1 MFDNLTIEEVVDKLK
16 EIRDAKKVFDAQEKA
31 LKQRILEDG
40 RNEIQGNNAT
50 VKITIRSKE
59 VFNEEAF
66 IEKFKNDNSF
76 EEAIKNTV
84 LHTKLVIDNEALTQA
99 VEDKII
105 PLEYVIPFNEVTES
119 KVINVK

>member
-40 RNEIQGNNAT
+40 RNEIQGNNAI

-76 EEAIKNTV
+76 EEAVKNTV

-105 PLEYVIPFNEVTES
+105 PLDYVIPFNEITES

>member
-16 EIRDAKKVFDAQEKA
+16 EIRDAKKIFDAQEKA

-76 EEAIKNTV
+76 EEAVKNTV

>member
-66 IEKFKNDNSF
+66 IEKFKNDDSF
-76 EEAIKNTV
+76 EQAVKNTV
-84 LHTKLVIDNEALTQA
+84 LQTKLVIDNEALTQA

>member
-50 VKITIRSKE
+50 VKITIKSKE

-66 IEKFKNDNSF
+66 IEKFKNDDSF
-76 EEAIKNTV
+76 EQAVKNTV
-84 LHTKLVIDNEALTQA
+84 LQTKLVIDNEALTQA

>member
-76 EEAIKNTV
+76 EEAVKNTV

-105 PLEYVIPFNEVTES
+105 PLDYVIPFNEVTES

>member
-16 EIRDAKKVFDAQEKA
+16 EIRDAKKVFDSQEKA

-59 VFNEEAF
+59 TFNEEAF

-76 EEAIKNTV
+76 EEAVKNTV

-105 PLEYVIPFNEVTES
+105 PLDYVIPFNEVTES

>member
-59 VFNEEAF
+59 TFNEEAF

-76 EEAIKNTV
+76 EEAVKNTV

-105 PLEYVIPFNEVTES
+105 PLDYVIPFNEVTES

>member
-59 VFNEEAF
+59 TFNEEAF
-66 IEKFKNDNSF
+66 IEKFKNDDSF
-76 EEAIKNTV
+76 EQAVKNTV
-84 LHTKLVIDNEALTQA
+84 LQTKLVIDNEALTQA

-105 PLEYVIPFNEVTES
+105 PLDYVIPFNEVTES

>member
-76 EEAIKNTV
+76 EEAVKNTV
-84 LHTKLVIDNEALTQA
+84 LHTKLVIDNEALAQA

-105 PLEYVIPFNEVTES
+105 PLDYVIPFNEVTES

>member
-59 VFNEEAF
+59 IFNEEAF

-76 EEAIKNTV
+76 EEAVKNTV

>member
-50 VKITIRSKE
+50 VKITMRSKE
-59 VFNEEAF
+59 TFNEEAF

-76 EEAIKNTV
+76 EEAVKNTV

>member
-66 IEKFKNDNSF
+66 IEKFKNDDSF
-76 EEAIKNTV
+76 EEAVKNTV

-105 PLEYVIPFNEVTES
+105 PLDYVIPFNEVTES

>member
-59 VFNEEAF
+59 TFNEEAF
-66 IEKFKNDNSF
+66 IEKFKNDDLF

>member
-59 VFNEEAF
+59 TFNEEAF

-76 EEAIKNTV
+76 EQAVKNTV
-84 LHTKLVIDNEALTQA
+84 LQTKLVIDNEALTQA

-105 PLEYVIPFNEVTES
+105 PLDYVIPFNEVTES

>member
-16 EIRDAKKVFDAQEKA
+16 EVRDAKKIFDAQEKA

-76 EEAIKNTV
+76 EEAVKNTV